1 VDHIGTSTA
10 GDIASSGAGET
21 DLQHWGGSM
30 PVKED
35 DRAQF
40 EAFGDLGFDGQD
52 REILVGLS
60 YEETEWYLDV
70 LERQRSGESVTEAEI
85 DWKSVLI
92 DRHNAARLKLTEA
105 AYEVRIR
112 AHWARENWVRSN
124 PRSTNIPPGAGATAR
139 RFRARRETA

>member
-1 VDHIGTSTA
+1 VDHIGTRTA
-10 GDIASSGAGET
+10 GDIACSGPGET

-70 LERQRSGESVTEAEI
+70 LERERSGESVTEAKI

-105 AYEVRIR
+105 AYEVR
-112 AHWARENWVRSN
+112 
-124 PRSTNIPPGAGATAR
+124 
-139 RFRARRETA
+139 FRVKLGSE